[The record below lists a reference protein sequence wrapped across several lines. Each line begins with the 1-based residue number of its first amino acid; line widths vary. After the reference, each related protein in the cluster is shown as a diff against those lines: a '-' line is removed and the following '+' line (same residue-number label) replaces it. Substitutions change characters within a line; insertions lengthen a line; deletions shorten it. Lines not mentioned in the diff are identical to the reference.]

1 MVRIRLGPRV
11 RFSKLT
17 ASVHLVDFLSENAR
31 KVFESKPQ
39 TPRAYFWRKMRYAY
53 FAARL
58 GFEPR
63 YSDSESEVLPLD
75 DLAMVVLYRI
85 ASRNGGQCPTASEA
99 R

>member
-1 MVRIRLGPRV
+1 MEFYFRLN
-11 RFSKLT
+11 SITIKITQTKTWWTIHNALT
-17 ASVHLVDFLSENAR
+17 
-31 KVFESKPQ
+31 
-39 TPRAYFWRKMRYAY
+39 
-53 FAARL
+53 AARL